1 MLTFPNNT
9 ILIQSLSELPR
20 IKDREIVLDFETTS
34 GNPKISSTNPWH
46 NCSLLGVCICDST
59 DSPGYYIP
67 VGHHNP
73 TPNEP
78 NLPLPAVAE
87 WLSDVLSHCEVL
99 VGQNIKYDAHV
110 LRNCLGIEFT
120 GILYDTLTQAKIVDS
135 DRLSYSL
142 DSLSKDW
149 LGADISQYELAFAPY
164 LYDGRGNKV
173 NQDYGAIP
181 AIIMAP
187 YGGQDVLTTRRLKR
201 FCEEKRPAQCNIVSQ
216 NEIAL
221 TSVLLDI
228 ERTGLRVD
236 PTKVVLKQV
245 ETNWRLVEIIYRIRE
260 LTGCEIRPNTT
271 DDCHRFLCGQYG
283 LPILKWTNE
292 EDDSKQSNPCFDKY
306 AMKSYLL
313 HPKVKEDAILFECV
327 NLIREYRT
335 LDTFNSLFLNTFDNR
350 NISGILH
357 STYNQCV
364 RTARL
369 SCSDPNAQQ
378 MSDLA
383 KGLIEVD
390 TSGEWVLV
398 DLDLSQIEFRLIASA
413 LNNQTV
419 IDRYNNDP
427 STDYHSFVAE
437 LAGID
442 RGPAKNLNF
451 AVGFAA
457 GRKKAIQMVKGS
469 LDITSVGFK
478 ESGMHF
484 DAYCQM
490 RAESMYDSYHRMLPE
505 LKPTIRQA
513 EKISKKYGYIS
524 NLYGRHR
531 RLPYG
536 ASYKAFNA
544 YIQSSAADLAKSL
557 TLQITELLC
566 NTADW
571 RELVKLVA
579 VVHDSWIFYMHR
591 SVYIQVCNEITSLIT
606 RVKPPGLIRVP
617 IRSSCKVSRTN
628 WNDALLTLSPQV
640 IY

>member
-1 MLTFPNNT
+1 LISFPNNT
-9 ILIQSLSELPR
+9 ILIQRVSELPHSR
-20 IKDREIVLDFETTS
+20 DREIALDLETTS
-34 GNPKISSTNPWH
+34 GDPKISSVNPWH
-46 NCSLLGVCICDST
+46 NCSVLGICICDSSN
-59 DSPGYYIP
+59 SPGYYIP

-78 NLPLPAVAE
+78 NLPLGPVTE
-87 WLSDVLSHCEVL
+87 WLREVLSHCDVL
-99 VGQNIKYDAHV
+99 VGHNIKYDAHV
-110 LRNCLGIEFT
+110 LQNCLGLSCSHLT
-120 GILYDTLTQAKIVDS
+120 LYDTLTQAKIIDS

-142 DSLSKDW
+142 DILSRDW
-149 LGADISQYELAFAPY
+149 LGENITRYEAAFAPY
-164 LYDGRGNKV
+164 LFDGRGNRI

-181 AIIMAP
+181 AIVMGP
-187 YGGQDVLTTRRLKR
+187 YGGQDVLTTRLLKR
-201 FCEEKRPAQCNIVSQ
+201 LIEAKRPEQCNLVSG
-216 NEIAL
+216 NEIKL

-236 PTKVVLKQV
+236 PNKVVLKQV
-245 ETNWRLVEIIYRIRE
+245 ETNWRLIEIIYRIRE

-292 EDDSKQSNPCFDKY
+292 DDDSKASNPCFDKY
-306 AMKSYLL
+306 AMKSYLR
-313 HPKVKEDAILFECV
+313 HPKVQEDAVLFECV
-327 NLIREYRT
+327 KLIQEYRT

-350 NISGILH
+350 NIKGILH

-383 KGLIEVD
+383 KELIETPGPD
-390 TSGEWVLV
+390 WVLV

-413 LNNQTV
+413 LNNEAV
-419 IDRYNNDP
+419 ISRYNTDP

-469 LDITSVGFK
+469 LDITSVGYK

-484 DAYCQM
+484 DTYCQM
-490 RAESMYDSYHRMLPE
+490 RAESMYDSYHKMLPE

-513 EKISKKYGYIS
+513 EQISKKYGYIA

-544 YIQSSAADLAKSL
+544 YIQSSAADLAKDL
-557 TLQITELLC
+557 TLQITELLYSV
-566 NTADW
+566 ADW
-571 RELVKLVA
+571 SELVKLVA
-579 VVHDSWIFYMHR
+579 VVHDSWIFYMHK
-591 SVYIQVCNEITSLIT
+591 SCYIQVCNEITRLIE
-606 RVKPPGLIRVP
+606 RVQPPNIVRVP

-628 WNDALLTLSPQV
+628 WADALLTLSTQV